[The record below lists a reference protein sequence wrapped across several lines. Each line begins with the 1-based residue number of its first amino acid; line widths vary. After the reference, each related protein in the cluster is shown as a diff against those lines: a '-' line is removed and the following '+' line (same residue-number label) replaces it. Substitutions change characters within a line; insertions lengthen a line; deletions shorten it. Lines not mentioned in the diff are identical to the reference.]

1 MMYLGRCALFI
12 FATIFFSI
20 VYIRCRD
27 RDQEQ
32 LGNRMWL
39 MVWYIGM
46 PANMGVVAVWAHNQ
60 EFCSIRK
67 EIKNGMIG
75 TFSYLLAS
83 QLLMIPFMVL
93 FGLCSLGISGYGI
106 IGLWP
111 ARFGEVLIM
120 YAVTMYCFES
130 FAQLFSLGGDPL
142 LGMMNFINIWFASFL
157 FGGFLVG
164 NDDVVWPIRTFAY
177 ILPLKYCIKS
187 MVYSEYIDA
196 DDYTPCDTSDPDE
209 ICFGNTG
216 KEVLATLG
224 KLYHLFDDEST
235 FAQDFGFILAICAAI
250 KTMYFVGLVMESR
263 KVSTIKSA

>member
-1 MMYLGRCALFI
+1 
-12 FATIFFSI
+12 
-20 VYIRCRD
+20 
-27 RDQEQ
+27 
-32 LGNRMWL
+32 
-39 MVWYIGM
+39 
-46 PANMGVVAVWAHNQ
+46 
-60 EFCSIRK
+60 
-67 EIKNGMIG
+67 
-75 TFSYLLAS
+75 
-83 QLLMIPFMVL
+83 MVL
-93 FGLCSLGISGYGI
+93 LKTRGAAERHSDEGAARPCVASLMGASLVCGLVCAMS
-106 IGLWP
+106 
-111 ARFGEVLIM
+111 
-120 YAVTMYCFES
+120 
-130 FAQLFSLGGDPL
+130 
-142 LGMMNFINIWFASFL
+142 
-157 FGGFLVG
+157 GGFLVG